1 MKMMDE
7 IDSNLLA
14 APSATDF
21 MTSTPAVHRSIPP
34 KKKTVRFHRFSTR
47 ARGSTDEDRSGPCKI
62 SFQSATTLTAQMF
75 VSGRVL
81 IGSSKVVL
89 LLRGGSGH
97 VVREALINYPIKK
110 I

>member
-21 MTSTPAVHRSIPP
+21 MTSTPAVHRSFPP
-34 KKKTVRFHRFSTR
+34 KKKTVRFRRFLR
-47 ARGSTDEDRSGPCKI
+47 VRGPTDEDRSGPCKI